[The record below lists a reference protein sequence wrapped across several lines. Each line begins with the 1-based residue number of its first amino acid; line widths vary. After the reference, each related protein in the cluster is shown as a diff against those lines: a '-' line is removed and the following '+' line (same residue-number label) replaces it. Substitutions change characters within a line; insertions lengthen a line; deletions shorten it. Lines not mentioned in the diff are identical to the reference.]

1 MKKITGTKALTLL
14 LAVMLMTASCGGT
27 SEKPSGGDTTAVDG
41 TTTAEE
47 TTAARDTIPSDLD
60 FGGETVHLFVDR
72 EMQITEYN
80 AEEDGDIVNDA
91 VYKRNI
97 AVQER
102 LNVVFDFYESDG
114 LWANQKIFQNSL
126 RTSIMSGESEFDIAA
141 GYGLSMS
148 ILAGE
153 KLFCNLT
160 DTQYIDF
167 DMPWWPDSLTGA
179 LSVNGKLYMAS
190 GDISTNTIGTSF
202 AVLFNK
208 DLVDKYQIENPY
220 ALVDNGTWTFD
231 KLFSMTS
238 NIYTDLNNDS
248 KKNLDDF
255 FGIGMVD
262 TFVDNAWYACGLRV
276 VEQDDEIGQKV
287 SPLFTSEKAASFIE
301 KFNSV
306 FNKSDYAIMST
317 DNSNEVSN
325 AFLNQHFVFCL
336 DSLEQA
342 SNSLRDADF
351 SYGVLPTPKWDE
363 AQENYIT
370 AASYTGSM
378 YAIPTDAKNP
388 DLSSAVI
395 EALASEGYYR
405 VAPAFFETALK
416 VKYSSDDDSA
426 RMYDII
432 KGSIMYDFGRVYSAA
447 GLDGIPGMMRG
458 MIQSKSDKWASR
470 TASNLP
476 KLEKL
481 LADLVEK
488 FAE

>member
-1 MKKITGTKALTLL
+1 MKRNTGTRALTLL
-14 LAVMLMTASCGGT
+14 LAVMLMTASCGT
-27 SEKPSGGDTTAVDG
+27 AADNPSGGDTTSGEG
-41 TTTAEE
+41 TSTAEE
-47 TTAARDTIPSDLD
+47 TTAARDTLPDDLD
-60 FGGETVHLFVDR
+60 FGGETVNLFVDR

-91 VYKRNI
+91 VYRRNV

-114 LWANQKIFQNSL
+114 LWANREVFQSAL
-126 RTSIMSGESEFDIAA
+126 RTSIMSGNSEYDVAA
-141 GYGLSMS
+141 GYGVSMS
-148 ILAGE
+148 ILAGD
-153 KLFCNLT
+153 KLFYNLT
-160 DTQYIDF
+160 DTRYIDF

-208 DLVDKYQIENPY
+208 NLAEKYQIEDPY
-220 ALVDNGTWTFD
+220 AIVDSGKWTFD
-231 KLFSMTS
+231 KLFSMTGD
-238 NIYTDLNNDS
+238 IYTDLNNDS
-248 KKNLDDF
+248 KKNLEDF

-276 VEQDDEIGQKV
+276 VEQDDEMGQKV

-317 DNSNEVSN
+317 DNSNEISN

-336 DSLEQA
+336 GSLEQA

-351 SYGVLPTPKWDE
+351 AYGVLPTPKWDE

-432 KGSIMYDFGRVYSAA
+432 KDSIMYDFGRVYSMA
-447 GLDGIPGMMRG
+447 GLDSIPGMMRSA
-458 MIQSKSDKWASR
+458 IQNKSDKWASS
-470 TASNLP
+470 TAKNLP